1 MTKQN
6 LEERL
11 LAHTDLMYRISVS
24 LLRSP
29 QDREG
34 AVQSALEIAWRK
46 AGSLRDDSK
55 LKPWLTRVMINAC
68 YGILRGKQR
77 ELPLQV
83 EPEPT
88 PGISSEALALR
99 EALSQLPDTQR
110 LPWPRM
116 PAPCRD

>member
-29 QDREG
+29 QDRED

-83 EPEPT
+83 EPSEAH
-88 PGISSEALALR
+88 PGI
-99 EALSQLPDTQR
+99 PD
-110 LPWPRM
+110 PCP
-116 PAPCRD
+116 PAPGWPGHHLL